1 MHPHLHTED
10 NRACEEVMNML
21 DECHSRG
28 FLYKAVGMCNG
39 VKRDVTVCLRAQRVE
54 RTAANREKARIK
66 REQIKAIWAKI
77 DEES

>member
-1 MHPHLHTED
+1 
-10 NRACEEVMNML
+10 
-21 DECHSRG
+21 
-28 FLYKAVGMCNG
+28 MCNG